1 MVRLLLILI
10 TLSLALP
17 VSAQQPDPAQI
28 KELERQQKV
37 AEGER
42 AKIEKERSAA
52 RSDITRLQ
60 SQLVTLG
67 AQAETY
73 EKTARAADARLA
85 ALSIDEAK
93 LEAQIYD
100 NRQDLYDLLA
110 ALQRIERNPPPSL
123 ATRPD
128 DSRAAA
134 QAALLISTMTQR
146 LRDKADE
153 LARQLD
159 ELQEVRADIQI
170 EQDGLAKTEV
180 KLSQKRSEIGALIKS
195 KKEQEAKLGAQSVAA
210 QKRAQGFADR
220 ASSLRELIARFESD
234 ANAAPRIKPERRRP
248 QGGQISEGGVPV
260 PRLKP
265 ETGSAPQPLIIP
277 DTRRFADARGKL
289 RTPARG
295 KIIRKYGARGSDGD
309 KAKGVTLSTR
319 RDAQVLAPFSGR
331 IEFAGAFK
339 NYSRVVI
346 LNVGDGYFIVLTG
359 MSESFAQKGQM
370 VLSGEPLGRMGNN
383 APELY
388 IELRKNGTPINPIP
402 WLGNTLG

>member
-1 MVRLLLILI
+1 
-10 TLSLALP
+10 

-28 KELERQQKV
+28 KELERQQKE

-42 AKIEKERSAA
+42 AKIEKERNAA
-52 RSDITRLQ
+52 RRDIARLQ

-85 ALSIDEAK
+85 DLSLDEAK
-93 LEAQIYD
+93 LEAQIYE

-146 LRDKADE
+146 LRDQADK
-153 LARQLD
+153 LTRQLD
-159 ELQEVRADIQI
+159 DLQEVRANIQI
-170 EQDGLAKTEV
+170 EQDGLAKTET
-180 KLSQKRSEIGALIKS
+180 KLSQKRREIGTLIQS
-195 KKEQEAKLGAQSVAA
+195 KKEQEAVLGAQSVAA

-234 ANAAPRIKPERRRP
+234 ANAAPRIKPEPSRP

-265 ETGSAPQPLIIP
+265 EIGNAPQPLIMP
-277 DTRRFADARGKL
+277 DTRRFADSRGTL
-289 RTPARG
+289 RAPARG

-309 KAKGVTLSTR
+309 KSKGITISTR

-359 MSESFAQKGQM
+359 MNESFAQKGQM
-370 VLSGEPLGRMGNN
+370 VLSGEPLGRMGNST
-383 APELY
+383 PELY
-388 IELRKNGTPINPIP
+388 IELRRNGTPINPVP